1 MERKITSILN
11 EWRVSKNRI
20 PLILQGARQVGKTWS
35 VLDFG
40 RRSFRNILYFNF
52 ESNRELQ
59 NIFERD
65 LLPQRIVRELS
76 VLAGESVFEN
86 ESLIFFDEIQACELA
101 LTPGHWRNAPGGGGI
116 SDLRRFVALNHFAKG
131 T

>member
-101 LTPGHWRNAPGGGGI
+101 LTSLKYFTEEAPQYQE
-116 SDLRRFVALNHFAKG
+116 
-131 T
+131 